1 MWVGFVWSVG
11 DFMVC
16 MGDIGCGVG
25 DFMRSV
31 GDNGCGGGDLDC
43 GVYLS
48 DKFKRK
54 GFCGAET
61 FVCVFYLFSS
71 SDAEMPGLVISFGF
85 RILSRSSSDRT
96 FFSRQMSRTGLPVV
110 NASRAISVALSY
122 PMCGLMAVMMPIAVL
137 T

>member
-11 DFMVC
+11 DSEC
-16 MGDIGCGVG
+16 DAGDLE
-25 DFMRSV
+25 
-31 GDNGCGGGDLDC
+31 GGG
-43 GVYLS
+43 YLS
-48 DKFKRK
+48 DKVERK
-54 GFCGAET
+54 GFCGAES

-122 PMCGLMAVMMPIAVL
+122 PMCGLMAVMMPI
-137 T
+137 